1 MMAGKKPIVAKYEVI
16 KLEHAQAD
24 ALEDRVK
31 NPNYGFKCLHYSVS
45 ESSQKLTIPILNKTN
60 RAGKIRVKTVDAEA
74 KAGEDFEEV
83 NRVLDFKD
91 GESQQQ
97 VDIIIH
103 DDDNWEPDEDFFVQL
118 FDS

>member
-24 ALEDRVK
+24 ALEDKLK

-45 ESSQKLTIPILNKTN
+45 ESSGKLTIPILNKSN
-60 RAGKIRVKTVDAEA
+60 KAGQVRVRTVDAEA
-74 KAGEDFEEV
+74 KAGEDFEAIDKILE
-83 NRVLDFKD
+83 FKN

-97 VDIIIH
+97 VDIRIH
-103 DDDNWEPDEDFFVQL
+103 DDDNWEPDEDFFV
-118 FDS
+118 